1 MQMNIEFHARRTDPE
16 TSHEAAARVREFAG
30 EHHRRIL
37 AAIDPVHG
45 STIYDIADMSG
56 MDHVAVARRMI
67 ELASEVDGRIARVKA
82 KGTRPGP
89 TGRMCRV
96 WWLA

>member
-1 MQMNIEFHARRTDPE
+1 MNQLAIEFHARRTDPE
-16 TSHEAAARVREFAG
+16 TSHKAAARVREFAG

-37 AAIDPVHG
+37 AAISPYSG
-45 STIYDIADMSG
+45 STIYQIAAQSG
-56 MDHVAVARRMI
+56 LDHVAAARRMG
-67 ELASEVDGRIARVKA
+67 ELEKA
-82 KGTRPGP
+82 GKVYAEGERPGP

>member
-16 TSHEAAARVREFAG
+16 TSHKAAATVKVFANV
-30 EHHRRIL
+30 HYKLIL
-37 AAIDPVHG
+37 ASLEFHPG
-45 STIYDIADMSG
+45 ETIYQIADRTHIS
-56 MDHVAVARRMI
+56 HVAIARRLP
-67 ELASEVDGRIARVKA
+67 ELERAGLIRTEGE
-82 KGTRPGP
+82 RPGP